1 MNKFKRLLRLLPF
14 AIILVLLFVIVM
26 DRLVVLSTKAYM
38 YSSASAVPYNKVG
51 LLLGTSKNLR
61 NGRVNLFYKYRIEA
75 AVELFFAG
83 KIDII
88 LVSGDNGSVKYD
100 EPTDIKNDLIERG
113 VPENKIVLDYAGFNT
128 YDSVVRCKEIFG
140 QASIT
145 VISQQFHNERA
156 VYIARRKGME
166 AFGYNAKD
174 VEDYGG
180 LKTLAREKLARVKM
194 AMDLMFGKK
203 PHHMGDPITIE

>member
-1 MNKFKRLLRLLPF
+1 MNRFKQTLRLLPI
-14 AIILVLLFVIVM
+14 ALILVLLFVVVM
-26 DRLVVLSTKAYM
+26 DRLVAKSTRVYL
-38 YSSASAVPYNKVG
+38 YTSVSAVPYNKIG

-61 NGRVNLFYKYRIEA
+61 SGRVNLFYKHRIEA

-83 KIDII
+83 KIDVI

-100 EPTDIKNDLIERG
+100 EPTDIKNDLMERG
-113 VPENKIVLDYAGFNT
+113 VPENRIVLDYAGFNT

-174 VEDYGG
+174 VKEYGG
-180 LKTLAREKLARVKM
+180 FRTLVREKLARVKM
-194 AMDLMFGKK
+194 AMDLLISRK
-203 PHHMGDPITIE
+203 PHHLGEKIAIE

>member
-1 MNKFKRLLRLLPF
+1 MSRLKKIAKLLPVVL
-14 AIILVLLFVIVM
+14 ALTILLILLI
-26 DRLVVLSTKAYM
+26 DRLVVQSTKVYL
-38 YSSASAVPYNKVG
+38 YTSVSEVPYSKVG
-51 LLLGTSKNLR
+51 LLLGTSKKLR
-61 NGRVNLFYKYRIEA
+61 NGNVNLFYKYRIEA

-83 KIDII
+83 SIDVI
-88 LVSGDNGSVKYD
+88 LVSGDNGSVQYD
-100 EPTDIKNDLIERG
+100 EPTDIKNDLMERG

-174 VEDYGG
+174 VKQYGG
-180 LKTLAREKLARVKM
+180 FRTLVREKLARVKM
-194 AMDLMFGKK
+194 AMDLVISRK
-203 PHHMGDPITIE
+203 PHHMGEKIAIE

>member
-1 MNKFKRLLRLLPF
+1 MAKLLPVVL
-14 AIILVLLFVIVM
+14 ALTILLILLI
-26 DRLVVLSTKAYM
+26 DRLVVQSTKVYL
-38 YSSASAVPYNKVG
+38 YTSVSEVPYSKVG
-51 LLLGTSKNLR
+51 LLLGTSKKLR
-61 NGRVNLFYKYRIEA
+61 NGNVNLFYKYRIEA

-83 KIDII
+83 SIDVI
-88 LVSGDNGSVKYD
+88 LVSGDNGSVQYD
-100 EPTDIKNDLIERG
+100 EPTDIKNDLMERG

-174 VEDYGG
+174 VKQYGG
-180 LKTLAREKLARVKM
+180 FRTLVREKLARVKM
-194 AMDLMFGKK
+194 AMDLVISRK
-203 PHHMGDPITIE
+203 PHHMGEKIAIE

>member
-1 MNKFKRLLRLLPF
+1 M
-14 AIILVLLFVIVM
+14 
-26 DRLVVLSTKAYM
+26 
-38 YSSASAVPYNKVG
+38 
-51 LLLGTSKNLR
+51 
-61 NGRVNLFYKYRIEA
+61 
-75 AVELFFAG
+75 
-83 KIDII
+83 
-88 LVSGDNGSVKYD
+88 
-100 EPTDIKNDLIERG
+100 
-113 VPENKIVLDYAGFNT
+113 
-128 YDSVVRCKEIFG
+128 G

-194 AMDLMFGKK
+194 ALDLMFGKK